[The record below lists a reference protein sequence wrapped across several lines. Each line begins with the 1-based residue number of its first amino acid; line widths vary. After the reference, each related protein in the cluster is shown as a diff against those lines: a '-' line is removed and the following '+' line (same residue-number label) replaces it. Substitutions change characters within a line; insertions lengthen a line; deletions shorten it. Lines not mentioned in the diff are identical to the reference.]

1 MSKSYRIRT
10 KPGEDDGYLKVNL
23 DLNQNYDF
31 LEILSLK
38 ISQKE
43 EYQGFCADYGVIAGR
58 IDINNGFGV
67 PNVKVSIFVPIEE
80 SDVDNPLIS
89 ELYPYTSPSDGQKN
103 SNGIRYNLLPNK
115 QQNFDHT
122 PVGTIPSKR
131 EMLDN
136 KTTLE
141 IYEKYYK
148 YTTTTNK
155 AGDFILFG
163 VPVGE
168 HTLHYDMDVSDIGFI
183 SARPYELIS
192 QGYSEDLFE
201 NRFKFKSNNNLN
213 NLTQIFSENISVD
226 VLPYWCD
233 SLKVGNTLGIVRK
246 DISIDLDLIPTA
258 IFTGSIFS
266 DDEKDSLN
274 KNCRP
279 DRDMGKMNE
288 VITNSGKIEAIR
300 RTVDGTI
307 ESYEIKGNSIDDNGN
322 WSLQIPMNLRKVVTD
337 EFGKLIPSPD
347 GIKGIA
353 TESDMR
359 FRISM
364 DASDTDKRLRQRVKF
379 LVPNMTGNYNFSP
392 VSYEDLR
399 ITDKWVKNEQLS
411 TVTVG
416 TPYEDDLTN
425 QYNYI
430 EDFFTFRWKKVYT
443 VKQYIGRYQKSQN
456 DETRGF
462 IGIKDI
468 VNGFGVNKFPS
479 NRVDTTIHPLYT
491 IICIILS
498 LFAHLV
504 GVINGIIQFLNGLIT
519 AICNIKIPVG
529 INSSSAKKARIK
541 VEYDIYKANNDNDG
555 WTAAGTDK
563 NSDWSTNLDMDYV
576 SDGDFDI
583 SSVGLDLTPSDLDV
597 YFNSPY
603 VGDVNVNGGYGS
615 FTSYNGWAALYP
627 SDLSG
632 AGQVVGNVGGRWP
645 TNGSDAPN
653 CGSQNCFCPKGAP
666 TGSKYCYNYGSC
678 YQFDLG
684 NSSTL
689 GGSCRKWRFING
701 GNMGDAITS
710 ADKQT
715 DNTLKQQCKDDPDRV
730 YFLGRCWGFSYK
742 CIFSPLL
749 CKNCGDYCAGSEF
762 SCCPT
767 GNQPGCPS
775 NSKLSSEQLDGT
787 TCCDSKCCLKIP
799 LIGLKCAEEE
809 ITIKPSIIP
818 NGFAGGVCN
827 ATYVRPF
834 SCYTCGGLQTPDI
847 KEWVGCVLEP
857 VATFLKMLKLDFY
870 NDWVG
875 GSLYFPLIK
884 RKYKVRSSKKKFG
897 QIKKDKFC
905 HYNCRSKSTPP
916 NFQGGEVF
924 TQDRIKLK
932 LDSPYAPV
940 SFNLQGCNINIEG
953 NIVSNYFGDT
963 STTQGQNLNNASKTI
978 KLKGFNDSDEKCQ
991 VGFDSYS
998 SLNQSLGNNAI
1009 AGLQLLTEQK
1019 ESASVY
1025 SEPNYVRTEDQFG
1038 QETWVN
1044 EGGFGLHRNI
1054 CDPVRLIERKE
1065 YFKDELDCTTTGPEG
1080 SPDATID
1087 IEDDGTPSGTDPN
1100 TPCLVNCQTL
1110 PGPNLLT
1117 SYTNACCKSSC
1128 SSNGVAGC
1136 NIFCPCNDLNGLSD
1150 YNGNIIEHG
1159 LVKWYDKEL
1168 YYASIIPPDDATFN
1182 SNEYKGNLLLPT
1194 TIMELGSTS
1203 YCDID
1208 DIPFIMDKLQP
1219 TTYQISTESVKYKTS
1234 YNSGTNPEK
1243 YDLTYGDDKSGGIN
1257 LRAYVEF
1264 SCISTVC
1271 LNTQA
1276 TVNQAQIGVDLISTN
1291 DLDIEIGNC
1300 FLRFEHE
1307 PEVREYFCNRF
1318 SGYKN
1323 GSLGVH
1329 YVNPSSNQFDNNYET
1344 YDEITL
1350 VDTPS
1355 KEYKIIDDGQGTF
1368 FPSTYNDGQPF
1379 VPGDGCGYVK
1389 DNGVTDYFYGIA
1401 PGQVSSFI
1409 NFPNQGNQTIAF
1421 GNNAHEGGEDSV
1433 DDANNGSTT
1442 INGIRYN
1449 RSQTPYYLYFGLLPG
1464 KTALHK
1470 TVGKFFADKINAVTL
1485 QGVGSTDDQ
1494 SNENT
1499 QNKNNIRKTVDNPF
1513 SIYKTCLGETL
1524 LEGASPGNV
1533 IPSGGANN
1541 IDIEA
1546 ADGLVPPD
1554 LAPISVINGG
1564 GVSTGGNTGSG
1575 TGVVVPN
1582 MGAAPVGFNP
1592 MGGLTNPPTNDY
1604 TISGLQ
1610 TIGFNYPS
1618 MTSNNIVINVLNA
1631 PAQLEIEVY
1640 GGTFDPNFPSNNSN
1654 SAGAGTFNLLNG
1666 GTNTS
1671 VPSSV
1676 ATFGESSNQGG
1687 GGQTITNNSSVWAT
1701 NESTITVTINITQT
1715 GTYDLHMGYSPLNC
1729 NYDGFMKIT

>member
-504 GVINGIIQFLNGLIT
+504 GVINGIIQFINGLIT
-519 AICNIKIPVG
+519 TLCNIKIPIG
-529 INSSSAKKARIK
+529 ICARSEKGSKIKVYMQANEYQGGWEKVSGTVCTDKDSGTWTRCGREFSPCIDTNTLGGGDPEDCSVLGLNHATWRVINANTSSARIQRPS
-541 VEYDIYKANNDNDG
+541 EDG
-555 WTAAGTDK
+555 TGWDT
-563 NSDWSTNLDMDYV
+563 V
-576 SDGDFDI
+576 SYSG
-583 SSVGLDLTPSDLDV
+583 
-597 YFNSPY
+597 
-603 VGDVNVNGGYGS
+603 
-615 FTSYNGWAALYP
+615 SYNGITFYSQGGNGGTGYFPIYLA
-627 SDLSG
+627 
-632 AGQVVGNVGGRWP
+632 VGNNSIVG
-645 TNGSDAPN
+645 NSYVY
-653 CGSQNCFCPKGAP
+653 AP
-666 TGSKYCYNYGSC
+666 TSFSSAAYTYNYSSSSC
-678 YQFDLG
+678 NWNTGVMSDGCRRFRTG
-684 NSSTL
+684 N
-689 GGSCRKWRFING
+689 NV
-701 GNMGDAITS
+701 GNEWWNDSECKKCNITISPACQGIKLFGVCWELRYWCLIS
-710 ADKQT
+710 A
-715 DNTLKQQCKDDPDRV
+715 
-730 YFLGRCWGFSYK
+730 G
-742 CIFSPLL
+742 L
-749 CKNCGDYCAGSEF
+749 CQNCGDYCGPNWDCSNLPQCGS
-762 SCCPT
+762 S
-767 GNQPGCPS
+767 G
-775 NSKLSSEQLDGT
+775 D
-787 TCCDSKCCLKIP
+787 CCDDGKCCIRIP

-809 ITIKPSIIP
+809 LTIKPSIIP
-818 NGFAGGVCN
+818 NNLAGGACN

-905 HYNCRSKSTPP
+905 HYNCRSKGPTPS

-1080 SPDATID
+1080 SPDVTID

-1100 TPCLVNCQTL
+1100 TPCLENCKTL

-1234 YNSGTNPEK
+1234 YNSGTNPKK

-1421 GNNAHEGGEDSV
+1421 GNNAHQGGVDSV

-1541 IDIEA
+1541 IDLEA

-1582 MGAAPVGFNP
+1582 MGAAPVGFTP

-1610 TIGFNYPS
+1610 TIGYNYPS